1 MFYLYDLMLKKVL
14 ISIIAVFYLVVTTGL
29 VMNIHYC
36 MGKISSVTFSHE
48 KDHDDGTCSK
58 CGMSKTGNH
67 CCKDDVKTVKLN
79 DSHQASA
86 FAFELASISATTPEH
101 LTLLH
106 ESEQGLSAIPSTD
119 YFSPPKPLNKLYRDI
134 NVFLI

>member
-1 MFYLYDLMLKKVL
+1 MKKLL
-14 ISIIAVFYLVVTTGL
+14 ISMTAVFYLAVTSGV

-36 MGKISSVTFSHE
+36 MGKISSISFSHD

-58 CGMSKTGNH
+58 CGMSKTENH

-79 DSHQASA
+79 DSHQASN
-86 FAFELASISATTPEH
+86 FAFELASVSAETPEH

-106 ESEQGLSAIPSTD
+106 ESEQGLSLIPSTA
-119 YFSPPKPLNKLYRDI
+119 YCSPPPKTLNKVYRDI

>member
-1 MFYLYDLMLKKVL
+1 MMKKFF
-14 ISIIAVFYLVVTTGL
+14 ISMIAVFYLAVTSGM

-36 MGKISSVTFSHE
+36 MGKISSISFSHD
-48 KDHDDGTCSK
+48 KDHDDGACSK
-58 CGMSKTGNH
+58 CGMSKTENH

-79 DSHQASA
+79 DFHQASA
-86 FAFELASISATTPEH
+86 FALELASISAETPEH

-106 ESEQGLSAIPSTD
+106 EPEQGLSAIPSTE
-119 YFSPPKPLNKLYRDI
+119 YFSPPPKTLNKVYRDI